1 MDLKYQLEVQPS
13 VPDSGCERE
22 DMKESRDGEAP
33 LCLAGT
39 WSSRNNLTINLLLG
53 TSVDSLSGVTLGDI

>member
-33 LCLAGT
+33 LCVWQAHGP
-39 WSSRNNLTINLLLG
+39 LG
-53 TSVDSLSGVTLGDI
+53 IT